1 MVAAMFDVLVAVD
14 LAHVSTTTVSHTMD
28 IRLFPEQQSEKKPN
42 TVCHVL
48 PCHIHYTGPA
58 NVAEYF
64 TIEGGDNKNGQQ
76 VEVTKD
82 EKADENPEVA
92 KKAEEN
98 DAAKEQGEEDEKEF
112 GLNNRDSKD
121 PKDKSASSA
130 PLSTHFRGRKLHGV
144 EQNLPETYRGYR
156 FTEGTNF
163 FETSNP
169 VSHLGDIPQHFD
181 QDGFERNPDDYRNNE
196 PIEMRSWNAE
206 GSFDHLVI
214 WGHERVP
221 DLASDQWACGVR
233 DWHQVATAMNPI
245 KQ

>member
-1 MVAAMFDVLVAVD
+1 
-14 LAHVSTTTVSHTMD
+14 MD
-28 IRLFPEQQSEKKPN
+28 IRLFPEQQSDKKPN

-64 TIEGGDNKNGQQ
+64 TIEGVDKADQQ

-92 KKAEEN
+92 KTAEEN
-98 DAAKEQGEEDEKEF
+98 EAAKEQGLEDEKEF
-112 GLNNRDSKD
+112 GLNDGAKTETKGESKGDS
-121 PKDKSASSA
+121 ST

-144 EQNLPETYRGYR
+144 EQKLPDNYRGYR

-163 FETSNP
+163 FENSNT
-169 VSHLGDIPQHFD
+169 VSQLADITQDFD
-181 QDGFERNPDDYRNNE
+181 EDGFERNADDYRNNE

-221 DLASDQWACGVR
+221 DLESDQWACGVR
-233 DWHQVATAMNPI
+233 DWHQVASAMNPI

>member
-1 MVAAMFDVLVAVD
+1 
-14 LAHVSTTTVSHTMD
+14 MD
-28 IRLFPEQQSEKKPN
+28 IRLFPEQQSDKAPN

-64 TIEGGDNKNGQQ
+64 TIEGGDKEEQ

-82 EKADENPEVA
+82 EKADENPDVA

-98 DAAKEQGEEDEKEF
+98 AAAEEQGEADEKEF
-112 GLNNRDSKD
+112 GLGDGKDESKKTSE
-121 PKDKSASSA
+121 PGSST
-130 PLSTHFRGRKLHGV
+130 PLSTHFRGRKLQGV
-144 EQNLPETYRGYR
+144 EQKLPENYKGYR

-163 FETSNP
+163 FENSNP
-169 VSHLGDIPQHFD
+169 VSQLGDITQDFD

-221 DLASDQWACGVR
+221 DLESDQWACGVR

-245 KQ
+245 KE

>member
-1 MVAAMFDVLVAVD
+1 
-14 LAHVSTTTVSHTMD
+14 MD
-28 IRLFPEQQSEKKPN
+28 IRLFPEQQSDKKPN

-64 TIEGGDNKNGQQ
+64 TIEGGDGDDKDNQQQQQ

-82 EKADENPEVA
+82 EKADENAEVA
-92 KKAEEN
+92 KKAEESI
-98 DAAKEQGEEDEKEF
+98 AATEQGEADEKEF
-112 GLNNRDSKD
+112 GLGGGGDDEKAKTKD
-121 PKDKSASSA
+121 TASST

-144 EQNLPETYRGYR
+144 EQKLPETYRGYR

-163 FETSNP
+163 FENSNP
-169 VSHLGDIPQHFD
+169 VSQLGDITQDFD
-181 QDGFERNPDDYRNNE
+181 EDGFERNPDDYRSNE

-221 DLASDQWACGVR
+221 DLESDQWACGVR